1 MVAGCEINDNPFA
14 PLCRACKDKI
24 AAEGDATPIAWM
36 PRDHRFVEKLATP
49 DVTIADIIGDVDPIR
64 AARGGRDLSD
74 ELTIHYGLLPRANR
88 GIFAINELPDLAGKI
103 QVGLFN
109 IMQEGDIQ
117 IKGYPLRLPLDV
129 LIVFTANPEDYTAR
143 GKIITPLKDRIGAE
157 IRTHYP
163 STVAEGMTVTNQE
176 AWVGRDP
183 ARKIDVPEYLR
194 EVIEEIAFQA
204 REDKRVDKRSGV
216 SQRLPITTLES
227 AVSSAEQRAARTGE
241 KCGIAR
247 IADIYAAMPAITGKL
262 ELEYEG
268 ELKGADTI
276 ARELI
281 RSAVGRVFSK
291 RFGEVSFQPVIQW
304 FELGGELKL
313 PEAGE
318 HRRALRTTLENPRA
332 DGTCRQARRQ
342 RSQRRRLCISSSRN
356 DSRRPLGASPHRPQ
370 RRARLL
376 RGKAAA
382 TGAAR
387 ESESPAPAI
396 QLAVSNRKQR
406 VRGNSSSG
414 ALGPTMKFIKYGKY
428 VGEPADAIDLE
439 ELVKKLGNFFLQSGF
454 ESQFYG
460 VSEMDPEKSMEA
472 LKDAILR
479 ALQEGDLMPEG
490 AMSDELREMLQN
502 PNARQNQEVKD
513 LIEKLMERMAQE
525 GYINPQQPPQVTP
538 PPQSSAR
545 GQVGEAQERDT
556 EARFEITDKTIDFL
570 GFKTLQDLLGSLGRS
585 SFGRHATRD
594 LATGIETSGAS
605 RQYEFGDTMN
615 LDISETLF
623 NAVRRDGAKVPVE
636 ITYKD
641 LMVHQCEYYSSCAT
655 VVLLDC
661 SHSMILYGEDRFTP
675 AKRVAMALSHL
686 IRTQYPGDTL
696 NLVLFHDSA
705 EEVPIG
711 ELARVQVG
719 PYYTNTREGL
729 RMAQR
734 ILLRQKKDMRQI
746 IMITDGKPSALTL
759 EDGRIYKNAFGLDPF
774 VVGQTLEE
782 VNKCKRAGILI
793 NTFMLASDYSL
804 INFVQKITEMCRGK
818 AYFTTPYTLG
828 QYLLMDYMQRKTKQI
843 H

>member
-1 MVAGCEINDNPFA
+1 
-14 PLCRACKDKI
+14 
-24 AAEGDATPIAWM
+24 
-36 PRDHRFVEKLATP
+36 
-49 DVTIADIIGDVDPIR
+49 
-64 AARGGRDLSD
+64 
-74 ELTIHYGLLPRANR
+74 
-88 GIFAINELPDLAGKI
+88 
-103 QVGLFN
+103 
-109 IMQEGDIQ
+109 
-117 IKGYPLRLPLDV
+117 
-129 LIVFTANPEDYTAR
+129 
-143 GKIITPLKDRIGAE
+143 
-157 IRTHYP
+157 
-163 STVAEGMTVTNQE
+163 
-176 AWVGRDP
+176 
-183 ARKIDVPEYLR
+183 
-194 EVIEEIAFQA
+194 
-204 REDKRVDKRSGV
+204 
-216 SQRLPITTLES
+216 
-227 AVSSAEQRAARTGE
+227 
-241 KCGIAR
+241 
-247 IADIYAAMPAITGKL
+247 
-262 ELEYEG
+262 
-268 ELKGADTI
+268 
-276 ARELI
+276 
-281 RSAVGRVFSK
+281 
-291 RFGEVSFQPVIQW
+291 
-304 FELGGELKL
+304 
-313 PEAGE
+313 
-318 HRRALRTTLENPRA
+318 
-332 DGTCRQARRQ
+332 
-342 RSQRRRLCISSSRN
+342 
-356 DSRRPLGASPHRPQ
+356 
-370 RRARLL
+370 
-376 RGKAAA
+376 
-382 TGAAR
+382 
-387 ESESPAPAI
+387 
-396 QLAVSNRKQR
+396 
-406 VRGNSSSG
+406 
-414 ALGPTMKFIKYGKY
+414 MKFIKYGKY

-439 ELVKKLGNFFLQSGF
+439 ELVKRLGNFFLQSGF

-490 AMSDELREMLQN
+490 AMSDELRELLQN
-502 PNARQNQEVKD
+502 PNAQQSKEVRD

-545 GQVGEAQERDT
+545 GQVGQAQERDT

-594 LATGIETSGAS
+594 LATGIEASGVS
-605 RQYEFGDTMN
+605 RQYEFGDTLN
-615 LDISETLF
+615 LDVSETLF

-641 LMVHQCEYYSSCAT
+641 LMVHQCEYHSSCAT

-686 IRTQYPGDTL
+686 IRTNYPGDTL
-696 NLVLFHDSA
+696 SLVLFHDSA

-828 QYLLMDYMQRKTKQI
+828 QYLLMDYMQRKTRQI